1 MKHNIMR
8 AALSVA
14 LALGAVLGTGVGN
27 ASAHA
32 SIQLYGEKATPGG
45 YGVVFIRIPHGCTG
59 GLTTDRVVVSIPA
72 EFASVRPQLIPGWTA
87 SRTLVGTTVTEV
99 QWSGGALK
107 NSEFADF
114 GISVRYPTTA
124 GTYGMKVVQYCGS
137 TTTTWD
143 GADLP
148 ELVVAPMQPDYPV
161 AVAVAEHDGAMK
173 IVLDA
178 STVHAGD
185 RITAHVKVD
194 GKTVRKM
201 AITLDDRGDAVT
213 ELAMKSV
220 TPKGTRYRI
229 LEGAVVDV
237 TLNKVLVGSATL
249 GAATGTASSG
259 HNH

>member
-1 MKHNIMR
+1 M
-8 AALSVA
+8 
-14 LALGAVLGTGVGN
+14 
-27 ASAHA
+27 
-32 SIQLYGEKATPGG
+32 
-45 YGVVFIRIPHGCTG
+45 
-59 GLTTDRVVVSIPA
+59 
-72 EFASVRPQLIPGWTA
+72 
-87 SRTLVGTTVTEV
+87 VGTTITEV

-137 TTTTWD
+137 VTATWD
-143 GADLP
+143 GANLP
-148 ELVVAPMQPDYPV
+148 ELVVAPVQPDYPV

-178 STVHAGD
+178 STIHAGD
-185 RITAHVKVD
+185 RVTAHIKVD
-194 GKTVRKM
+194 GKTVRRM
-201 AITLDDRGDAVT
+201 GITLDSRGDAIT
-213 ELAMKSV
+213 ELPMKGV
-220 TPKGTRYRI
+220 TPKGARYRI

-237 TLNKVLVGSATL
+237 TLNEVLVGSATL